1 MYQGVDA
8 IYYLNTWKDTSTQ
21 NFKQNVY
28 VVTFALKPVLVLIVT
43 EQILTYYVNNY
54 NAILTYYV
62 NNYNAIIVLECCS
75 SYIEVIS
82 VDYYS

>member
-43 EQILTYYVNNY
+43 YEQ
-54 NAILTYYV
+54 ILTYYV
-62 NNYNAIIVLECCS
+62 NNYNAIIVLECCL